1 MQSTVHWRETENFLL
16 LSTFW
21 QDYNFNQKTS
31 STWPKFSICYSPYAV
46 FPHSFPKISFW
57 FIHSLSFMLFPV
69 ATPWENWDLKK
80 IIAKIVNEEATGN
93 SFRSL
98 GPPLNRPLKWSN
110 FQGKKILKK
119 YQIMTSET
127 WVFCSIMDAKKLSPQ
142 RSWRGAGKRDPV
154 LWDRR
159 KFLPVR

>member
-1 MQSTVHWRETENFLL
+1 MQSSIHWGETENFLL

-80 IIAKIVNEEATGN
+80 KIIAKIVNEEATGN

-110 FQGKKILKK
+110 FQGKTILKK

-127 WVFCSIMDAKKLSPQ
+127 WVFLFNNGRQKIVTTKVME
-142 RSWRGAGKRDPV
+142 RGRQEGSSFV
-154 LWDRR
+154 G
-159 KFLPVR
+159 